1 MTGPTTDLR
10 YQLNGST
17 RICAVIGDPVG
28 HSLSPTLHN
37 AGYAAL
43 GLDWAYVA
51 FPVRRHEANGAVDA
65 MRTLQLA
72 GLSVTMPHKDTIA
85 RFADEVSDDVA
96 LLGAGNTLRW
106 LGNRIRAETTDG
118 PGCIAAL
125 REAGADPDGKRVMV
139 LGAGGAGR
147 AVIHAAA
154 RAGAREVVVVNRS
167 VERAEAAISLAGGVG
182 RVGSVDQAD
191 SCDIIVNATSIG
203 MRTGADRPGDPEW
216 PTSVDVLPLDVS
228 RVGPGQFVNDLIYHP
243 RVTPLMSQAAQRGAT
258 VLGGVGMLLHQAAL
272 QFTFFTGE
280 PAPLNAMQVALQQR
294 LDER

>member
-1 MTGPTTDLR
+1 MTDLLGVKGNSR
-10 YQLNGST
+10 ASGDARPSLSGST
-17 RICAVIGDPVG
+17 RVCGVIGDPVG
-28 HSLSPTLHN
+28 HSLSPALHN

-51 FPVRRHEANGAVDA
+51 FPVRRDDGRGAVEA

-96 LLGAGNTLRW
+96 TLGAGNTLRW
-106 LGNRIRAETTDG
+106 VGDRIRAETTDG

-125 REAGADPDGKRVMV
+125 REAGADPTGKRIMV

-147 AVIHAAA
+147 AVVQAAA
-154 RAGAREVVVVNRS
+154 KAGASEIVVVNRS
-167 VERAEAAISLAGGVG
+167 VERADAAVLLTGGVG
-182 RVGSVDQAD
+182 RVGSADEAD

-203 MRTGADRPGDPEW
+203 MGIDPAVND
-216 PTSVDVLPLDVS
+216 SSDVRPLDPS

-243 RVTPLMSQAAQRGAT
+243 LVTPLMSRAANAGPPWSGASECSCIRRRFSSRFSPGRPHHST
-258 VLGGVGMLLHQAAL
+258 PC
-272 QFTFFTGE
+272 E
-280 PAPLNAMQVALQQR
+280 PPCNR
-294 LDER
+294 S